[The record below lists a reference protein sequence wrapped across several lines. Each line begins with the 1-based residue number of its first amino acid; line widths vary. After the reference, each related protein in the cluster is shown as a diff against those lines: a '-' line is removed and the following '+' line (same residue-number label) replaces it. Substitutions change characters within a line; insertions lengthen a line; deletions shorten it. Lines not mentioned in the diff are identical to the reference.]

1 MKKERAVQIRVGLF
15 ILVSLAV
22 FVYGIFTISGNE
34 SLFERE
40 YTVETYFDNAA
51 GLLEGGYVRLSGV
64 GVGSVSSI
72 RFSEDPSLGKVRVV
86 MTISERAL
94 SRISEDSVAT
104 IKTEGLLGAKFV
116 EILPG
121 SGEGMGRAADGVTI
135 KGYVPPEMQEIIT
148 ESEALVLNLASISE
162 DLKKIVGE
170 LAGEERGGLLHEMIY
185 DEKLADDVGA
195 LFSNLAL
202 VSESI
207 REGEGTIGALVVDPS
222 VHDALQGVL
231 GEAQRN
237 KFVRSAVRHMIKE
250 RKKRISREG
259 EASGGT

>member
-15 ILVSLAV
+15 ILVSIAI
-22 FVYGIFTISGNE
+22 FIYGIFTISGNE
-34 SLFERE
+34 SLFQRE
-40 YTVETYFDNAA
+40 YTVQTYFDNAA

-72 RFSEDPSLGKVRVV
+72 RFSENPSLGKVRVV
-86 MTISERAL
+86 MTISEKAL
-94 SRISEDSVAT
+94 NRISKDSVAT

-121 SGEGMGRAADGVTI
+121 SGDGMGKAANGVTI
-135 KGYVPPEMQEIIT
+135 KGYVPPEMQEIIS
-148 ESEALVLNLASISE
+148 ESEALVINLASISE
-162 DLKKIVGE
+162 DLKKVVEELSGE
-170 LAGEERGGLLHEMIY
+170 NPGGLLHSIIH
-185 DEKLADDVGA
+185 DKKLAEDVA
-195 LFSNLAL
+195 AFFSNLAL

-207 REGEGTIGALVVDPS
+207 KEGEGTIGALVVDPS
-222 VHDALQGVL
+222 IHDALQGVL

-250 RKKRISREG
+250 RKKRVSREG
-259 EASGGT
+259 EAPDGS